1 MAGRSNIRAGRVVSR
16 PDSVYCHCH
25 PGSWPRHPAHP
36 NAGDPIILHSGRE
49 PDLETKMWSEIN
61 RRMARLTY
69 REIWPACGKDE
80 PKPAGPII
88 PAVLIEPERRVSPA
102 RWSSDPKAKLPADD
116 EELPF

>member
-1 MAGRSNIRAGRVVSR
+1 MSR

-61 RRMARLTY
+61 RRMNRLTY
-69 REIWPACGKDE
+69 REIWPKDE

-88 PAVLIEPERRVSPA
+88 PAPLIEPVEFSTQPERRVSLA
-102 RWSSDPKAKLPADD
+102 RWSSDPKAKLPAAADD
-116 EELPF
+116 ELPF